1 MPFASSKSADDLLP
15 AQVAGRCRHQ
25 QYVRLHAMLTTH
37 DFADIIVVAVESSL
51 QKISDYI
58 NKVYDCPLDQNIEIV
73 SQDMQSGSADAL
85 RMIKD
90 KIKTDFMVM
99 SCDLLCDIPPS
110 VLIDSYRTLHSSAT
124 VLFYERDSTSE
135 QLRQNQSEECLLN

>member
-1 MPFASSKSADDLLP
+1 M
-15 AQVAGRCRHQ
+15 
-25 QYVRLHAMLTTH
+25 
-37 DFADIIVVAVESSL
+37 VAVESSL